1 MYGIALEGGG
11 AKGAYQVGAWKA
23 LAELGLEI
31 GGVAGTS
38 VGAINGALILQD
50 SLEEAIQVW
59 SSVAPHQLFDI
70 NPAQLERLKRMERL
84 PNQLAQLI
92 NYFQTAILDK
102 GIDTTP
108 LRKMLEA
115 HIDEEKIRKTEK
127 DFGIVTVSLTD
138 RTPLEIFLEEIP
150 QGELIDYILASS
162 RLPIFQSNFGDGK
175 SYLDGG
181 FYNNLPINML
191 VRRGYKDI
199 IAIMIGGPGIHRR
212 FKEHQINLTVI
223 EPRENLGA
231 VLEFNPARAETNINL
246 GYFDTMRVFRGYR
259 GQRYYI
265 ENIPSEEYFSEII
278 TRLPK
283 EEMNELLEK
292 LKITGG
298 ETMLRTI
305 YERFLP
311 LIAKS
316 LKIDREGTY
325 GDVVLALFERIAQ
338 RQKID
343 RFRVYGFGDFMDRID
358 FHQPFG
364 APARSKLVRLLK
376 RSDLL
381 PWSLREEILNRFT
394 IILHNTIKK
403 R

>member
-11 AKGAYQVGAWKA
+11 AKGSYQVGAWKA
-23 LAELGLEI
+23 IAELGLDI

-38 VGAINGALILQD
+38 VGAINGALMLQD
-50 SLEEAIQVW
+50 SLEEAIAVW

-70 NPAQLERLKRMERL
+70 NPAQLERLQRMERL

-92 NYFQTAILDK
+92 NYFQTAIHDK

-150 QGELIDYILASS
+150 QGELVDYILASS

-175 SYLDGG
+175 NYLDGG

-212 FKEHQINLTVI
+212 YKDKQINLTVI

-231 VLEFNPARAETNINL
+231 VLEFNPARAKTNINL
-246 GYFDTMRVFRGYR
+246 GYFDTMRIFRGYR

-265 ENIPSEEYFSEII
+265 ESVPSEVYFAEII
-278 TRLPK
+278 ARLS
-283 EEMNELLEK
+283 ENEMTELLEK
-292 LKITGG
+292 LKMPAGDMI
-298 ETMLRTI
+298 LRSI
-305 YERFLP
+305 FERFLP
-311 LIAKS
+311 LMAKM
-316 LKIDREGTY
+316 LKIDKEGNY
-325 GDVVLALFERIAQ
+325 GDIVLALFERIAQ

-343 RFRVYGFGDFMDRID
+343 RFQVYTFYDFMAKID
-358 FHQPFG
+358 FDKPIG
-364 APARSKLVRLLK
+364 PPARSKLVRLLK

-381 PWSLREEILNRFT
+381 PWSLREEIFNRFT
-394 IILHNTIKK
+394 KIMFNAIKE